1 MSATHAILDAAL
13 HGDLATVATL
23 LSQDASLA
31 NSVLPDA
38 YEGAPPLAL
47 AAAEGHLE
55 VVRALLDAGAEP
67 DRSGQDGTALMM
79 AVWNNLPEVAELLL
93 LGGAS
98 ANAPGSCGE
107 TPLHYAAL
115 KGRVQ
120 LGELLLAHGATP
132 TVHTTK
138 GRTDMFNTSP
148 PVVGETP
155 LHLAAAYGHAE
166 FVELLLA
173 HKADKQA
180 TDHCGQIPLH
190 WAGRYQQDA
199 LFPLLR

>member
-1 MSATHAILDAAL
+1 MNPTHAILDAAL
-13 HGDLATVATL
+13 HGDLAAVAAL
-23 LSQDASLA
+23 LNQDSSLA
-31 NSVLPDA
+31 NCALPEA

-55 VVRALLDAGAEP
+55 VARALLDAGADP

-79 AVWNNLPEVAELLL
+79 AVWNNLPEVAQLLL
-93 LGGAS
+93 SRGAS
-98 ANAPGSCGE
+98 ANAPGPCGE

-115 KGRVQ
+115 KGRVE
-120 LGELLLAHGATP
+120 LGELLLSHGATP
-132 TVHTTK
+132 DAHTTQ

-155 LHLAAAYGHAE
+155 LHLAAAYGHVG
-166 FVELLLA
+166 FVELLLT

-180 TDHCGQIPLH
+180 QDHCGQTPLH
-190 WAGRYQQDA
+190 WAGRYQQEA
-199 LFPLLR
+199 LLPLLR

>member
-1 MSATHAILDAAL
+1 MSTTQTLLDAAL
-13 HGDLATVATL
+13 HGDLATVAAL
-23 LSQDASLA
+23 LLQDTSLA

-47 AAAEGHLE
+47 AAAGGHLQ
-55 VVRALLDAGAEP
+55 VVQALLDAGAEA

-93 LGGAS
+93 ARGAS
-98 ANAPGSCGE
+98 ANAPGPCGE

-115 KGRVQ
+115 KGRVE
-120 LGELLLAHGATP
+120 LGRLLLAHGATP
-132 TVHTTK
+132 NAHTTQ
-138 GRTDMFNTSP
+138 GHTDMFNTSP

-155 LHLAAAYGHAE
+155 LHLAAAYGHAA

-173 HKADKQA
+173 NKADKQA
-180 TDHCGQIPLH
+180 TDHCGQTALH
-190 WAGRYQQDA
+190 WAARYQQEA
-199 LFPLLR
+199 LLRLLR